1 MVQRAGREIVRAI
14 IGRASR
20 NYWAVPRNILSRRS
34 LPTGTMWTGLETA
47 RAYPGREPFLSWRL
61 DIQDDN
67 RNPLVVAI
75 SVVAS
80 MATFAE
86 QDEAARSGRN
96 ARSDIELCPCPR
108 RQGRSSQFASS

>member
-1 MVQRAGREIVRAI
+1 
-14 IGRASR
+14 
-20 NYWAVPRNILSRRS
+20 VPRIILSRRS

-47 RAYPGREPFLSWRL
+47 RAYPGWGPFLSWRLL

-80 MATFAE
+80 MAKFAE

-108 RQGRSSQFASS
+108 PQGRSSQFASS